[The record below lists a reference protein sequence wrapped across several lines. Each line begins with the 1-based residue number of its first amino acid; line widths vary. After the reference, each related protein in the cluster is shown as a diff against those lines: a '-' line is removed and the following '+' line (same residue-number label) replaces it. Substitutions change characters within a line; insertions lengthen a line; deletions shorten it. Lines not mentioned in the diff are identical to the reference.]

1 MFDDLLDVG
10 HGVPPKEHLG
20 APHHLRGH
28 HVHLE
33 VQLCQHGGAGV
44 HRGPKCGPKFGIWP
58 QVLIILSVYGD
69 TMCKHGG
76 AGVHR
81 GPKFDVCPKASE
93 GILMLFCS
101 LFFPSFDHL
110 VPTQPPTI
118 DKKWENIFEI

>member
-33 VQLCQHGGAGV
+33 VQLCKHGGAGV
-44 HRGPKCGPKFGIWP
+44 RRGPNFDVFSKFGVCPKASEGILMLFTFP
-58 QVLIILSVYGD
+58 FSSQVLIILSVYGD

-81 GPKFDVCPKASE
+81 GPKFGVC
-93 GILMLFCS
+93 
-101 LFFPSFDHL
+101 
-110 VPTQPPTI
+110 
-118 DKKWENIFEI
+118 

>member
-10 HGVPPKEHLG
+10 HGVPPEEHLG

-44 HRGPKCGPKFGIWP
+44 LCGPKFGIWP

-69 TMCKHGG
+69 TMCIHGG

-81 GPKFDVCPKASE
+81 GPKFGVC
-93 GILMLFCS
+93 
-101 LFFPSFDHL
+101 
-110 VPTQPPTI
+110 
-118 DKKWENIFEI
+118 